1 MNCEQ
6 YVLRKL
12 DEAND
17 EIVRLKVEN
26 AGLRKRLEYAER
38 TVDVL
43 RREITKPE
51 SVREAEREAWEDR
64 RWQDADYLD

>member
-17 EIVRLKVEN
+17 EIIRLKVEN

-38 TVDVL
+38 TVDEL
-43 RREITKPE
+43 RKEALKPE
-51 SVREAEREAWEDR
+51 ALREFEREAWEDR
-64 RWQDADYLD
+64 RWQDADWE